1 VSQTDYTPQQ
11 LAWAAE
17 LHRCRTDFAFA
28 ANHYL
33 SIKTK
38 QTIGLSPLKFNRVQ
52 ARLWAAMADQLRRTG
67 QIRQIWGKSRQVGSC
82 LDPDTPVL
90 TADLHWIP
98 LGKVTVGDRVIAVD
112 EMPQVVGRGHGRK
125 FRTAIVEAV
134 NEVYEPAFLLR
145 LQNGRTLIATGEHRF
160 LVRKGFLQHHS
171 GSRWQAV
178 KDFTPG
184 KTRIRY
190 AIQPWEESATF
201 EDGWMGGILDGKALS
216 GCGYDDAQSW
226 SVVDEIIPLGHRRM
240 IDIQT
245 STGTFIANG
254 FVSHNSTLSRAFS
267 FWNCAFR
274 PNRNAILIAH
284 DEPSSYELFT
294 IDKLMYEQL
303 PKALKPKT
311 SFDSKFKLEFPALNS
326 KIVVGHARNM
336 NVGASQM
343 SHIAH
348 LTEVAR
354 YPNPDEVQASL
365 FPAFSDARGQQDYS
379 AIILESTSHFN
390 GAWFKEFAEQAQRGE
405 NGFEFHFVPWFEHE
419 DYTLPVPDTFAH
431 TLTMDERDLMR
442 RYRLTLGQIAWR
454 RQKRATYVNPV
465 LFEQEYPLDWESSWR
480 LPMGTHRVFGDLEL
494 AWIEDTIAP
503 GERYM
508 PTARGLEDTFGGL
521 LEVWQPPK
529 PGIFYHLG
537 CLPDGEH
544 VWTSHGLKAIEKVT
558 LEDTL
563 LTADGQYEHPVNTQ
577 RRWFEGL
584 LHTIQ
589 LQGMSAPVRLTG
601 EHPVLVT
608 QVGITQTRY
617 STTDRRCVRPSA
629 VEWKRAAQLTTADIV
644 RFPASFGPALSA
656 RTLRAKLPAQTHI
669 RIDRRIDSAIMTDPE
684 LWFLLGLWLA
694 EGYVAKQAVRGGFS
708 YNLIFALNKTTDVDV
723 IPRLERAV
731 QRLLK
736 RKLTVSHRER
746 SAVTYQMACQPLY
759 EAIIHWFGQG
769 AANKTFPAWML
780 QAPDALKWAL
790 FEGYWRGDGCLIHD
804 RRGGNPI
811 LNCVS
816 ISRSLLDMMQALL
829 QSLNVYATVNRLRPA
844 GVVHFP
850 GKAKPSSTRETWS
863 LCVRGDGALLAL
875 QALGRPVAHYAKVG
889 RQLGAGWIA
898 DGYVYTR
905 IRSIT
910 AQPVACWVN
919 NFETPSHTY
928 TANRM
933 TVHNCDVAQGRDTQA
948 DWTVLTVLRGDTFE
962 QVAEA
967 RFKWDPADREFH
979 DFVYWTGLAYNT
991 ASIIPDITGGWGHAL
1006 LSELQR
1012 RSYSNLWQWRRRDD
1026 LTEKVSKRVGF
1037 VFTKRDKMALINNG
1051 VTLIRQKKA
1060 TVRSLTLLNE
1070 MRTFIQ
1076 VMDEYMAAPG
1086 TKDDAVC
1093 AWLLAALSAVDATVG
1108 LMDIPEEPAIIRPD
1122 GRPWA
1127 QHDIDA
1133 DLHDIGQQP
1142 GWLRAW

>member
-1 VSQTDYTPQQ
+1 MSQTDYTPQQ

-17 LHRCRTDFAFA
+17 LHRCRADFAYA

-38 QTIGLSPLKFNRVQ
+38 QTIGLSPLRFNRVQ

-90 TADLHWIP
+90 TADLRWVP
-98 LGKVTVGDRVIAVD
+98 LGKIVVGDRLIAVD
-112 EMPQVVGRGHGRK
+112 EVPPVIARGHGRK

-134 NEVYEPAFLLR
+134 NDVYEPSFLLR
-145 LQNGRTLIATGEHRF
+145 LRNGRTLIATGEHRF
-160 LVRKGFLQHHS
+160 LTRKGFLCRHS

-178 KDFTPG
+178 RDFAPG
-184 KTRIRY
+184 QRRIRD
-190 AIQPWEESATF
+190 AIRPWEDTHDF
-201 EDGWMGGILDGKALS
+201 EDGWMGGILDGEGCFRYKRSGVELNVTQADGPVWNRILRYLQSRDYTAHLHVDDRQPGPRSKLGTKKLNRAHVFHLNEVMRLLAQTRPARWSGVADWWDGKALS

-226 SVVDEIIPLGHRRM
+226 AIVDEIIPLGHRRM

-442 RYRLTLGQIAWR
+442 RYKLTLGQIAWR

-503 GERYM
+503 GVRHM
-508 PTARGLEDTFGGL
+508 PTARGLEETFGGM
-521 LEVWQPPK
+521 LEVWQPPRE
-529 PGIFYHLG
+529 GVFYHLG
-537 CLPDGEH
+537 
-544 VWTSHGLKAIEKVT
+544 V
-558 LEDTL
+558 
-563 LTADGQYEHPVNTQ
+563 
-577 RRWFEGL
+577 
-584 LHTIQ
+584 
-589 LQGMSAPVRLTG
+589 
-601 EHPVLVT
+601 
-608 QVGITQTRY
+608 
-617 STTDRRCVRPSA
+617 
-629 VEWKRAAQLTTADIV
+629 
-644 RFPASFGPALSA
+644 
-656 RTLRAKLPAQTHI
+656 
-669 RIDRRIDSAIMTDPE
+669 
-684 LWFLLGLWLA
+684 
-694 EGYVAKQAVRGGFS
+694 
-708 YNLIFALNKTTDVDV
+708 
-723 IPRLERAV
+723 
-731 QRLLK
+731 
-736 RKLTVSHRER
+736 
-746 SAVTYQMACQPLY
+746 
-759 EAIIHWFGQG
+759 
-769 AANKTFPAWML
+769 
-780 QAPDALKWAL
+780 
-790 FEGYWRGDGCLIHD
+790 
-804 RRGGNPI
+804 
-811 LNCVS
+811 
-816 ISRSLLDMMQALL
+816 
-829 QSLNVYATVNRLRPA
+829 
-844 GVVHFP
+844 
-850 GKAKPSSTRETWS
+850 
-863 LCVRGDGALLAL
+863 
-875 QALGRPVAHYAKVG
+875 
-889 RQLGAGWIA
+889 
-898 DGYVYTR
+898 
-905 IRSIT
+905 
-910 AQPVACWVN
+910 
-919 NFETPSHTY
+919 
-928 TANRM
+928 
-933 TVHNCDVAQGRDTQA
+933 DVAQGRDTQA
-948 DWTVLTVLRGDTFE
+948 DWTVLSVLRGDTCE

-1012 RSYSNLWQWRRRDD
+1012 RSYANLWQWRRRDD

-1037 VFTKRDKMALINNG
+1037 VYTKRDKMALINNG
-1051 VTLIRQKKA
+1051 VTLVRQRKA
-1060 TVRSLTLLNE
+1060 AVRSLTLLNE

-1086 TKDDAVC
+1086 TKDDAVN
-1093 AWLLAALSAVDATVG
+1093 AWLLAALSAVDATIG
-1108 LMDIPEEPAIIRPD
+1108 LMDIPEEPIVVRPD

-1127 QHDIDA
+1127 THDIDA
-1133 DLHDIGQQP
+1133 DLHGTGQQP
-1142 GWLRAW
+1142 GWLRSW

>member
-1 VSQTDYTPQQ
+1 MSQQDYTPQQ

-17 LHRCRTDFAFA
+17 LHRCRADFAYA

-38 QTIGLSPLKFNRVQ
+38 QTIGLSPLRFNRVQ

-90 TADLHWIP
+90 TADLRWVP
-98 LGKVTVGDRVIAVD
+98 LGKIAVGDRLIAVD
-112 EMPQVVGRGHGRK
+112 EVPPVIARGHGRK

-134 NEVYEPAFLLR
+134 NDVYEPSFLLR
-145 LQNGRTLIATGEHRF
+145 LRNGRTLIATGEHRF

-190 AIQPWEESATF
+190 AIQPWDESQTF

-240 IDIQT
+240 LDIQT

-442 RYRLTLGQIAWR
+442 RYKLTLGQIAWR

-503 GERYM
+503 GVRHM
-508 PTARGLEDTFGGL
+508 PTARGLEETFGGL
-521 LEVWQPPK
+521 LEVWQPPRE
-529 PGIFYHLG
+529 GVFYHLG
-537 CLPDGEH
+537 
-544 VWTSHGLKAIEKVT
+544 V
-558 LEDTL
+558 
-563 LTADGQYEHPVNTQ
+563 
-577 RRWFEGL
+577 
-584 LHTIQ
+584 
-589 LQGMSAPVRLTG
+589 
-601 EHPVLVT
+601 
-608 QVGITQTRY
+608 
-617 STTDRRCVRPSA
+617 
-629 VEWKRAAQLTTADIV
+629 
-644 RFPASFGPALSA
+644 
-656 RTLRAKLPAQTHI
+656 
-669 RIDRRIDSAIMTDPE
+669 
-684 LWFLLGLWLA
+684 
-694 EGYVAKQAVRGGFS
+694 
-708 YNLIFALNKTTDVDV
+708 
-723 IPRLERAV
+723 
-731 QRLLK
+731 
-736 RKLTVSHRER
+736 
-746 SAVTYQMACQPLY
+746 
-759 EAIIHWFGQG
+759 
-769 AANKTFPAWML
+769 
-780 QAPDALKWAL
+780 
-790 FEGYWRGDGCLIHD
+790 
-804 RRGGNPI
+804 
-811 LNCVS
+811 
-816 ISRSLLDMMQALL
+816 
-829 QSLNVYATVNRLRPA
+829 
-844 GVVHFP
+844 
-850 GKAKPSSTRETWS
+850 
-863 LCVRGDGALLAL
+863 
-875 QALGRPVAHYAKVG
+875 
-889 RQLGAGWIA
+889 
-898 DGYVYTR
+898 
-905 IRSIT
+905 
-910 AQPVACWVN
+910 
-919 NFETPSHTY
+919 
-928 TANRM
+928 
-933 TVHNCDVAQGRDTQA
+933 DVAQGRDTQA
-948 DWTVLTVLRGDTFE
+948 DWTVLSVLRGDTFE

-1012 RSYSNLWQWRRRDD
+1012 RSYANLWQWRRRDD

-1037 VFTKRDKMALINNG
+1037 VYTKRDKMALINNG
-1051 VTLIRQKKA
+1051 VTLIRQKKS

-1086 TKDDAVC
+1086 TKDDAVN
-1093 AWLLAALSAVDATVG
+1093 AWLLAALSAVDATMG
-1108 LMDIPEEPAIIRPD
+1108 LMDIPEEPIVVRPD

-1127 QHDIDA
+1127 THDIDA
-1133 DLHDIGQQP
+1133 DLHGTGQQP
-1142 GWLRAW
+1142 SWLRSW